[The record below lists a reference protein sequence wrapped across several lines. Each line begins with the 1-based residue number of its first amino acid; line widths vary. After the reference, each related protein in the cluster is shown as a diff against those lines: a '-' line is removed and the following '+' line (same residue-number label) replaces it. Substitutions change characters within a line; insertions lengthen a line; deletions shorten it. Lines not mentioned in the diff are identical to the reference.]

1 MTDTNHR
8 AGGALSAT
16 ERDGVLSMFDRLS
29 GSYYD
34 VLGVARDCDR
44 AALREAYF
52 EQLERFKPDRFEGR
66 DLGAYAMHIEAIG
79 REVNLAFAVLGDPDR
94 RARYDR
100 RLGLVADLLV
110 VDAPPRDRD
119 SRTPMPAMPA
129 RPDPRTPMPAA
140 PARPDTR
147 TPMPMHVRD
156 VRTPPPMHARD
167 LHVHNPPPA
176 IHRDTRTPMPV
187 SPRHAPP
194 ERAPARSVT
203 PQSPTTPSPPAPP
216 PSRAITPPTEH
227 NAPGSVIPPRR
238 GSHPPPAM
246 QQQRPASVPPPP
258 MGSRPSTPPPSPA
271 AQVPAGMALES
282 LLRGRAETRS
292 RDVQRTLDDLESLI
306 ERAARNDEH
315 AEIVKLLRHAAT
327 LRPDD
332 ASLKSRLARA
342 EETFQDHE
350 VQRLSNAAR
359 AAEKAQRWDQA
370 GDLWAKV
377 ADLRP
382 ADAQAALHAAQSL
395 CESGKDFSRAAE
407 YARKSVR
414 LAPDVIAAHIC
425 LTRIFFKAGRTASAR
440 SALETAAKI
449 DPRNPEVVALGSKLR
464 G

>member
-1 MTDTNHR
+1 MTDSNHR
-8 AGGALSAT
+8 SGGALSAT
-16 ERDGVLSMFDRLS
+16 ERDGVLATFDRLS

-66 DLGAYAMHIEAIG
+66 DLGVYAMHIEAIG

-129 RPDPRTPMPAA
+129 A
-140 PARPDTR
+140 PARPDPR

-167 LHVHNPPPA
+167 LHNLPPA
-176 IHRDTRTPMPV
+176 INRDTRTPMPV
-187 SPRHAPP
+187 APRHAPP
-194 ERAPARSVT
+194 ERAPARSVA
-203 PQSPTTPSPPAPP
+203 PLSPATPSPSPP
-216 PSRAITPPTEH
+216 PPRAPTPPAEH
-227 NAPGSVIPPRR
+227 NAPSSVIPPRHK
-238 GSHPPPAM
+238 SHPPPAM
-246 QQQRPASVPPPP
+246 HRPPSVPPPP

-271 AQVPAGMALES
+271 VTVPAGMALES

-292 RDVQRTLDDLESLI
+292 RDAQRTLDDLESLI

-359 AAEKAQRWDQA
+359 AAEKTQRWDQA
-370 GDLWAKV
+370 GEHWAKV

-395 CESGKDFSRAAE
+395 CEAGKDFSRAAE

-440 SALETAAKI
+440 SSLESAAKL